1 MQPFRT
7 KYWRSVQSK
16 YEHIKHPSVRVYIW
30 TCNLSQVF
38 QYQFVN
44 QPSWINCFTL
54 QKNRLMDVLKS
65 SLIVLFYWS
74 LSWNPVFRKLLMP
87 GHVCFL
93 ALLLLPPLSSS
104 LFCKEL
110 DDVCLVI
117 LVINYQMQS
126 KRLYFSLERL
136 ILILI
141 LVINYQ
147 MKS

>member
-1 MQPFRT
+1 
-7 KYWRSVQSK
+7 
-16 YEHIKHPSVRVYIW
+16 
-30 TCNLSQVF
+30 
-38 QYQFVN
+38 
-44 QPSWINCFTL
+44 
-54 QKNRLMDVLKS
+54 
-65 SLIVLFYWS
+65 
-74 LSWNPVFRKLLMP
+74 MP